1 MTLETERP
9 LAAGGRWESLL
20 SALDVIA
27 RPFRWLAAS
36 LPSRPQNWRDLS
48 PARFFTRT
56 LLRRILAANL
66 FGLAIVIGGIL
77 YTSQYHAWLVDA
89 KRDSLK
95 VQGEM
100 LAAAIAGDARVE
112 GSTLQLEAERLRN
125 SDNVQVPFRDD
136 GFAAL
141 ELSIRPERVTPLL
154 RKLIQPAN
162 TRARIYGLD
171 GTLIVDSA
179 RLLSRGQLSRA
190 DPPPNERRV
199 KTKNFWTR
207 LKAWM
212 IGQDLPVYKEIGNAN
227 GMLYPEVKTAL
238 TGVTTAMLL
247 LNDDGDQI
255 VSVAVPIRRLNSTLG
270 VLMLST
276 RPGEIDSILDE
287 EQSVIWAL
295 AAVALLATI
304 VSSIMLART
313 VAGPMR
319 RLSDTAELV
328 SRNIAAPHDL
338 PGLEGRTDEVGQM
351 AAAFS
356 TMTAALYRRVEASE
370 SFAADVAHEL
380 KNPLTAARSTA
391 ESLAY
396 AKTDE
401 QRANL
406 VHQIQNELKRL
417 NRLITDVSNA
427 SRLDAELARQ
437 QMKPLDAT
445 TVITTVSQIFRD
457 ILSDD
462 TRKVAT
468 NMEPAPY
475 DGAYLVRGDEGR
487 LAQVVT
493 NLVDNAI
500 SFSPEKGIVT
510 VTGRNRNQHVEIIVE
525 DQGPGIPENRL
536 DVIFDRFY
544 SDRPATDHQ
553 RGKNSGL
560 GLSISREIVKA
571 HGGDIWAENIRPAGG
586 APDSAPTGARFVVK
600 LPALT
605 ANPRAGMTSGR
616 RAAS

>member
-9 LAAGGRWESLL
+9 LAGNARQESLA
-20 SALDVIA
+20 SALAVLA
-27 RPFRWLAAS
+27 RPFRWLWDRLPAAPEW
-36 LPSRPQNWRDLS
+36 LAELS
-48 PARFFTRT
+48 PGRLFRAT

-66 FGLAIVIGGIL
+66 FALAIVIGGIL

-89 KRDSLK
+89 KRVALK

-112 GSTLQLEAERLRN
+112 GSTLQVEADRLRTGEAAK
-125 SDNVQVPFRDD
+125 VPLRDD
-136 GFAAL
+136 GFTAL
-141 ELSIRPERVTPLL
+141 ELSIKPERVTPLL

-162 TRARIYGLD
+162 TRARIYALD

-179 RLLSRGQLSRA
+179 RLLSRGQLSRT
-190 DPPPNERRV
+190 DPPATQKRV

-238 TGVTTAMLL
+238 SGVTAAMLL
-247 LNDDGDQI
+247 LNDDGEQI

-276 RPGEIDSILDE
+276 RPGEIDQILDE

-304 VSSIMLART
+304 VSSILLART

-319 RLSDTAELV
+319 RLSDVALQV
-328 SRNIAAPHDL
+328 SRNIATAQDL
-338 PGLEGRTDEVGQM
+338 PDVEGRADEVGQM
-351 AAAFS
+351 AAAFR
-356 TMTAALYRRVEASE
+356 TMTTALYRRVEASE
-370 SFAADVAHEL
+370 RFAADVAHEL

-396 AKTDE
+396 AKTDA
-401 QRANL
+401 QRADL

-437 QMKPLDAT
+437 PMKPLEAT
-445 TVITTVSQIFRD
+445 TVITTVSQIFSE
-457 ILSDD
+457 ILSAD
-462 TRKVAT
+462 TRTVIT
-468 NMEPAPY
+468 TVEPAPF

-487 LAQVVT
+487 LAQVMT

-500 SFSPEKGIVT
+500 SFSPENAT
-510 VTGRNRNQHVEIIVE
+510 VRVIARHRNQHVEMIVE

-536 DVIFDRFY
+536 DVVFDRFY
-544 SDRPATDHQ
+544 SDRPATDQ
-553 RGKNSGL
+553 KRGKNSGL

-571 HGGDIWAENIRPAGG
+571 HGGEIWAENIAAADGAGG
-586 APDSAPTGARFVVK
+586 PPAGARFVVR

-605 ANPRAGMTSGR
+605 PGPRAGMTSGR
-616 RAAS
+616 RAGA